1 MNLQLQNWSQFCRYY
16 SQDLYGTWTR
26 YYIKEQFRESLQCIR
41 SFRANDDCS
50 EISHQNHYIYADG
63 TKESK
68 TFGPYLKPITNG
80 LFLDTCF
87 SWGSK
92 RVEPG
97 IPFFFD
103 TCLRD
108 EDRRATA
115 IARYNESGSL
125 QRITVLVENLN
136 SFAESS
142 PVSEMNNS
150 NGNWQGT
157 LIKMTPDWTVYPE
170 TTTSWIQ
177 LHELSE
183 NNLILN
189 LNDGVSVSFPQSVES
204 GRMFFLTM
212 DWLSNDT
219 LLQRAI
225 RHYDPSDFTSLTLEI
240 FTPPQ

>member
-1 MNLQLQNWSQFCRYY
+1 MNLQLRNWGNFCRYY

-26 YYIKEQFRESLQCIR
+26 YYLKEKFRESFQCIR

-63 TKESK
+63 TQESK
-68 TFGPYLKPITNG
+68 TFSPYLKPITKG

-87 SWGSK
+87 SWGST

-108 EDRRATA
+108 KDRRASA
-115 IARYNESGSL
+115 IARYDESGSL

-136 SFAESS
+136 SNACSS
-142 PVSEMNNS
+142 PISEVNNS

-157 LIKMTPDWTVYPE
+157 LIKMTPDWIVYPE
-170 TTTSWIQ
+170 TATSWMQ

-183 NNLILN
+183 NYQNLH
-189 LNDGVSVSFPQSVES
+189 LNDGVAVSFPRYVES
-204 GRMFFLTM
+204 GRMFFLAM
-212 DWLSNDT
+212 DWRS
-219 LLQRAI
+219 
-225 RHYDPSDFTSLTLEI
+225 
-240 FTPPQ
+240 